1 MVSKPSPRNESTTIK
16 NIDLKDLRRWIPTQV
31 QKQINDNDKK
41 LHHGE
46 PWRNSTTRTIE
57 CGN

>member
-31 QKQINDNDKK
+31 QKQNNVNDKK
-41 LHHGE
+41 LHHGKTQQQE
-46 PWRNSTTRTIE
+46 L
-57 CGN
+57 